1 MSIDIAI
8 QIMQPFSFIS
18 LWHVAIVT
26 MDFSLFF
33 KIDGIVHGLGQVFFG
48 ISNTLNTVK
57 DSYLDN
63 SLLLFHESFW
73 KFCFYFHQIIWCQSS
88 ALDYW
93 HSIFS
98 VQSITNPLI
107 ESVMNNIF
115 HDLWCSLMS
124 LSITVIRQAMLWSL
138 MTPIQNVIIT
148 VIRIICANLIIIH
161 VIVSINYLEI
171 NK

>member
-1 MSIDIAI
+1 MSIDVAI
-8 QIMQPFSFIS
+8 LIMQAFSFIY
-18 LWHVAIVT
+18 LWRVAIVT
-26 MDFSLFF
+26 MYFSLFLRID
-33 KIDGIVHGLGQVFFG
+33 KILSDFGQVFFG
-48 ISNTLNTVK
+48 ISNTLCIRLNP
-57 DSYLDN
+57 DN
-63 SLLLFHESFW
+63 SLLLFDDSFW

-148 VIRIICANLIIIH
+148 VIRIICANLIIM
-161 VIVSINYLEI
+161 LA
-171 NK
+171 

>member
-1 MSIDIAI
+1 MYFKSSRIDNVQFCRRMRATKLT
-8 QIMQPFSFIS
+8 MCSAW
-18 LWHVAIVT
+18 LWPSV
-26 MDFSLFF
+26 
-33 KIDGIVHGLGQVFFG
+33 FG
-48 ISNTLNTVK
+48 ISNTLI
-57 DSYLDN
+57 DSSSSLIVDLDN

-161 VIVSINYLEI
+161 VIV
-171 NK
+171 